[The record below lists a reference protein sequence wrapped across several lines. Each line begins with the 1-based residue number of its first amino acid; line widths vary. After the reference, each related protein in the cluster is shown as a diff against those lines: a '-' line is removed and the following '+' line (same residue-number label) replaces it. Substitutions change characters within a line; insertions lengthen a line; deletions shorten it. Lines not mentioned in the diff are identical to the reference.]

1 MSDASQ
7 SIRRIPAVH
16 ALLALLVLTFLLA
29 ATCTF
34 SPSDWPST
42 KAWPHP
48 QSVHNAC
55 GRVGAWVAYQLFH
68 WIGHGVYPLLLLS
81 ALLAFRTLWG
91 HPVRDLV
98 LRSIGIAVT
107 SVVVATIARMISPGS
122 DGSLPEGHGGII
134 GIALAAVM
142 RSQFGTLGSTAI
154 LLCGLFT
161 GLLLAADDVLRATP
175 PVLIWVVKRS
185 IGLRT
190 VLPSVLIEKKPC
202 RADVPDPSTAETT
215 SIDSTYTSQQDADQP
230 PPEPVINTGRSR
242 LLAVQQEN
250 HAALE
255 ASADIAPP
263 VAKPDPALPEQSPTD
278 TGEDHVPAMEDQ
290 DVPDEID
297 VDEVA
302 APSPDE
308 TTPQIISDDEAAA
321 AESDDLEPPQAVA
334 VEHVEDWAGASP
346 QQLDEYELP
355 PLTLLDEPQYEPSL
369 DHESVVKGKA
379 RLLERTLADFRIQAR
394 VVQVDT
400 GPVVAMYEL
409 ELAPGVKVSQI
420 HALAHDMARVLKA
433 PAVRVV
439 APIPGKNTIGV
450 EVPNIDKEKVRL
462 RELLALAGNSVAR
475 TTLPLCLGKDASGNP
490 LVVDLGT
497 MPHLL
502 IAGTTGSG
510 KSVCI
515 SALVMSILMTQR
527 PDRVKLILVDP
538 KMVELSVFRD
548 VPHLMCPI
556 VTDMQQAEMILD
568 WAATKMDERY
578 ELLAEAGVRNIQA
591 YNQLGP
597 DQITQRFNP
606 TTEEE
611 ASRIPQYLPHI
622 IIVIDE
628 LADLMMIAA
637 KNVEHHLSRLAQKS
651 RAVGIHIV
659 VATQRPQANIVTGLI
674 KSNIPCRIAFRVA
687 SRMDSRIVLDQN
699 GAEVLMGAGDML
711 FLPPGSAKLR
721 RAQGT
726 FVEDL
731 ELRRVLDHLKGSVP
745 QQFHTELVN
754 LRSGGVDDGPRDEL
768 FEQAAQIVIETRR
781 GSVSLLQRRLTVGY
795 ARASR
800 LIDQLA
806 AAGVVGPY
814 KGSQAREV
822 IMTVEQW
829 DQAQQQEQFELQEFD
844 E

>member
-1 MSDASQ
+1 MSDDSQ
-7 SIRRIPAVH
+7 SIRRIPTVHAVL
-16 ALLALLVLTFLLA
+16 ALLALTFLLA

-42 KAWPHP
+42 KTWPHP

-55 GRVGAWVAYQLFH
+55 GKIGAWVAYQLFH
-68 WIGHGVYPLLLLS
+68 WVGQGVYPLLLLS
-81 ALLAFRTLWG
+81 ALVGVKALRGRSVTDLA
-91 HPVRDLV
+91 
-98 LRSIGIAVT
+98 LRSVGIAMT
-107 SVVVATIARMISPGS
+107 SVVVATIARMVLPGS
-122 DGSLPEGHGGII
+122 DTSLPEGHGGII
-134 GIALAAVM
+134 GIALATLM
-142 RSQFGTLGSTAI
+142 RSQFGTLGSTVI
-154 LLCGLFT
+154 LLCGLLI

-175 PVLIWVVKRS
+175 AVFIWVVKRT

-190 VLPSVLIEKKPC
+190 ALPPVLVRKPC
-202 RADVPDPSTAETT
+202 PANVPEPPTAEIT
-215 SIDSTYTSQQDADQP
+215 SIESTDATEQDTEQP
-230 PPEPVINTGRSR
+230 LPEPVINTGRSR
-242 LLAVQQEN
+242 LLAVQHEN
-250 HAALE
+250 LAALD
-255 ASADIAPP
+255 ASAD
-263 VAKPDPALPEQSPTD
+263 VARVTREPNQTLLDEPPTD
-278 TGEDHVPAMEDQ
+278 TGEDDPLVEADEDA
-290 DVPDEID
+290 PEEID
-297 VDEVA
+297 AVEADD
-302 APSPDE
+302 PSV
-308 TTPQIISDDEAAA
+308 DEAAPEFA
-321 AESDDLEPPQAVA
+321 VDDEDVLESEDLVPPQKVA
-334 VEHVEDWAGASP
+334 VDHVEDWAGASP
-346 QQLDEYELP
+346 QQLDEYDLP
-355 PLTLLDEPQYEPSL
+355 PLTLLDEPQYEPPV

-394 VVQVDT
+394 VVQIDT

-490 LVVDLGT
+490 LVVDLAT

-597 DQITQRFNP
+597 DQIMARFNP
-606 TTEEE
+606 TTEDE
-611 ASRIPQYLPHI
+611 AGRIPRYLPHI

-628 LADLMMIAA
+628 LADLMMVAA

-651 RAVGIHIV
+651 RAVGIHII

-754 LRSGGVDDGPRDEL
+754 LRNSGVDDGPRDEL
-768 FEQAAQIVIETRR
+768 FDQAAQIVLETRR
-781 GSVSLLQRRLTVGY
+781 GSVSLLQRRLTIGY

-822 IMTVEQW
+822 ILTVEQW
-829 DQAQQQEQFELQEFD
+829 ETAQQQEHFELQELD